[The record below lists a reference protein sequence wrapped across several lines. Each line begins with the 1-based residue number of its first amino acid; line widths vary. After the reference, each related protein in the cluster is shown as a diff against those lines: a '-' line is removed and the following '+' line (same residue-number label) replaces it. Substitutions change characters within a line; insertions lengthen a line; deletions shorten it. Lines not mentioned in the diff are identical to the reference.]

1 MHTRVTILVQ
11 KIYTN
16 IFRSIYRVNCYL
28 RQRVLAC
35 HVCLY
40 QSASHPCIHNTS
52 GKQCATSLQQKW
64 QGREGGGLWNH
75 YILFYDAFECFD
87 CFGRKAIISPNPAYV
102 CLFHHG
108 HSSKLSYNFQDCPS
122 QKLSMM
128 CTHHGSGVPR
138 IGQLTT
144 DLLIRIPVHIHT
156 T

>member
-1 MHTRVTILVQ
+1 M
-11 KIYTN
+11 
-16 IFRSIYRVNCYL
+16 NCYL

-40 QSASHPCIHNTS
+40 QSASHPCIHTHLVSSVQLHCSRS
-52 GKQCATSLQQKW
+52 GKAERVVDYETIIS
-64 QGREGGGLWNH
+64 
-75 YILFYDAFECFD
+75 YFMMPFECFD
-87 CFGRKAIISPNPAYV
+87 CFGRKPLSPLILAYV

-128 CTHHGSGVPR
+128 CTHGSGVRR